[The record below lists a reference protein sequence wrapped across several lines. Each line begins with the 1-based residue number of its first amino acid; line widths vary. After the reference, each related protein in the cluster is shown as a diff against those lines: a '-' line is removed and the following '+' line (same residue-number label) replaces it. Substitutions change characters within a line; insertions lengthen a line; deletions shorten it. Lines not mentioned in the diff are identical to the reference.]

1 MRVMRLALAALALLP
16 VGLAPDPAPVMP
28 CLGLGMDENQTA
40 ACIRR
45 EVEKVV
51 FALPPPP
58 EQAGPPIWLC
68 DSPKCLD
75 RMHIGCV
82 LRPPSPAAVKALLER
97 AAAARRKR
105 ARR

>member
-1 MRVMRLALAALALLP
+1 MRLALAALALLP

-28 CLGLGMDENQTA
+28 CLGLGMDEKQTV

-45 EVEKVV
+45 EVERELS
-51 FALPPPP
+51 ARPPRP
-58 EQAGPPIWLC
+58 ELVGPPIWLC
-68 DSPKCLD
+68 NRPECLD

-82 LRPPSPAAVKALLER
+82 LRPPSPAAIKALLER

-105 ARR
+105 AGR

>member
-1 MRVMRLALAALALLP
+1 MRLALAALALLP

-28 CLGLGMDENQTA
+28 CLGLGMDREQTK

-45 EVEKVV
+45 EVERVV

-68 DSPKCLD
+68 D
-75 RMHIGCV
+75 
-82 LRPPSPAAVKALLER
+82 RPECHDHMRVYITPAPSPASVKAMFER
-97 AAAARRKR
+97 AEAARRKR
-105 ARR
+105 ALK